1 MAWCPNPAYLLEAGL
16 GALDAIRI
24 TAQSSNHWLSHD
36 LSANLFKQLSQGWD
50 LGEALERCDPHSRF
64 FDTETKYLLR
74 IGAKTGALTE
84 MLHSRH
90 QSLDYELKH
99 QLAILQQSLEPIL
112 ILFLGLII
120 GGLLMAL
127 YLPIFS
133 IGKII

>member
-1 MAWCPNPAYLLEAGL
+1 
-16 GALDAIRI
+16 
-24 TAQSSNHWLSHD
+24 
-36 LSANLFKQLSQGWD
+36 
-50 LGEALERCDPHSRF
+50 
-64 FDTETKYLLR
+64 
-74 IGAKTGALTE
+74 